1 MLVACI
7 LMQLGKSWCGGRN
20 NGEWKMD
27 EKISCLLGLQSRG
40 EFHKVERGLMALL
53 STCLESDSENSRSI
67 LSGYVDHFQ
76 RIPFEEVGWGCVW
89 RNIQILSSH
98 LLAQRA
104 EPREAM
110 YGGSG
115 FVPDIPSLQRWL
127 EIAWERG
134 FDAPGSDQFNHA
146 IYGSKKWIGATECA
160 ALLRSFGLRVRVVD
174 FGPKES
180 ESLYLSVPSS
190 SVGAK
195 ELVRINDARKRKAPN
210 TYGPMEIY
218 LSRAVAQA
226 SCCQDA
232 KTCSSFIQI
241 RDTVDK
247 ESSDDRVVNST
258 ARQ

>member
-134 FDAPGSDQFNHA
+134 FDAPGADQFNHA
-146 IYGSKKWIGATECA
+146 I
-160 ALLRSFGLRVRVVD
+160 
-174 FGPKES
+174 
-180 ESLYLSVPSS
+180 
-190 SVGAK
+190 
-195 ELVRINDARKRKAPN
+195 
-210 TYGPMEIY
+210 
-218 LSRAVAQA
+218 
-226 SCCQDA
+226 
-232 KTCSSFIQI
+232 
-241 RDTVDK
+241 
-247 ESSDDRVVNST
+247 
-258 ARQ
+258 

>member
-1 MLVACI
+1 MV
-7 LMQLGKSWCGGRN
+7 
-20 NGEWKMD
+20 
-27 EKISCLLGLQSRG
+27 
-40 EFHKVERGLMALL
+40 
-53 STCLESDSENSRSI
+53 
-67 LSGYVDHFQ
+67 
-76 RIPFEEVGWGCVW
+76 
-89 RNIQILSSH
+89 
-98 LLAQRA
+98 
-104 EPREAM
+104 
-110 YGGSG
+110 
-115 FVPDIPSLQRWL
+115 
-127 EIAWERG
+127 
-134 FDAPGSDQFNHA
+134 
-146 IYGSKKWIGATECA
+146 
-160 ALLRSFGLRVRVVD
+160 LR
-174 FGPKES
+174 KS
-180 ESLYLSVPSS
+180 ESIYLSVPGS